1 MRHRIILAAALV
13 AGLGGCTTL
22 ANIFGGT
29 PDASTQTAIVHSFTT
44 ACTAYKVALDAAA
57 VARAGHLLSDTAVAK
72 IDAVRPG
79 ANGLCLGP
87 MPQNVAGSAVIVVT
101 ATATIVAALGSH

>member
-1 MRHRIILAAALV
+1 MKRIAYVGLLLAS
-13 AGLGGCTTL
+13 LGGCTWL
-22 ANIFGGT
+22 ANTVGGT
-29 PDASTQTAIVHSFTT
+29 PDASTQTAIVHSFTA
-44 ACTAYKVALDAAA
+44 ACEAYAQTLNAAS
-57 VARAGHLLSDTAVAK
+57 VARAGHLLSDAAVAK

-87 MPQNVAGSAVIVVT
+87 MPTNVAGSAVIVVT